1 MMKISRITVLDMRGV
16 ISWGFYIADRFD
28 QGGGRFT
35 PADQLPSACF
45 EFVGDDDTPAPPP
58 KRIDV
63 EVSTYWTILPR
74 GSEYIPANIWHSR
87 NKISYSNI
95 CQITSLRVPSNL
107 RGKHN
112 YYSTLQVYPKPP
124 PKLINVRNSSKASA
138 VTVGVQVHRDSE
150 SIKVNPL
157 VVDSKRDFEIGMS

>member
-1 MMKISRITVLDMRGV
+1 MRGV
-16 ISWGFYIADRFD
+16 ISWGFYIADRFN
-28 QGGGRFT
+28 QGVGKFT

-58 KRIDV
+58 KSIDV

-74 GSEYIPANIWHSR
+74 GSENIPANIWHSR

-95 CQITSLRVPSNL
+95 CQITSLRIPSNL

-112 YYSTLQVYPKPP
+112 YRSTLHVYPKLP
-124 PKLINVRNSSKASA
+124 PKSINVRNSSKAST
-138 VTVGVQVHRDSE
+138 VTVEVQVKRDSK
-150 SIKVNPL
+150 SIEVNSL
-157 VVDSKRDFEIGMS
+157 VVDSKRNFEIGMF